1 MSKYINRFKKSDNG
15 LSYQSRVG
23 HWPKHKFLT
32 ENSINMAKIL
42 NENKILKD
50 GINIFE
56 MGSGGCRN
64 FKYINDLNENINFYA
79 NDLNEDASFQN
90 MHDDIKDKVTFFE
103 KDTLSLVREYE
114 PDFKIDLLIS
124 SGHFMHIDTE
134 SFTEILDVIKN
145 KWKPQ
150 QILLREVF
158 DKEKENVT
166 REYPRHCHD
175 YDLEDLYDFVFIPDN
190 FRIYTLKN
198 G

>member
-134 SFTEILDVIKN
+134 SFTEILDIIKN

-150 QILLREVF
+150 QILLRELF
-158 DKEKENVT
+158 DTKKEN
-166 REYPRHCHD
+166 
-175 YDLEDLYDFVFIPDN
+175 
-190 FRIYTLKN
+190 
-198 G
+198 